1 MATQTIVLS
10 RQRPLRVLT
19 MNIFGFSE
27 RYEERMRLLRQGIE
41 RLDPDLM
48 SFQEAGYDG
57 VRHQVADMLSGLGY
71 HVVHQFDDHDT
82 KLPGIIGN
90 ALASRWPL
98 KMVEVLSL
106 QLTPR
111 ANLPLYA
118 AVAAR
123 VATPEPVG
131 PMLLVGATTSWELHG
146 ELERELQ
153 AVAITKMVQ
162 RLADPKGFPT
172 IIGGDLDAAP
182 DSASIRFLTGKQS
195 LAGMSVHYLD
205 AWEQAGDGS
214 PGHTWTHENGLARK
228 IIAEVIRQPRHARR
242 IDYILLSSPHNYRKF
257 AQVRSCRVAMD
268 KPTGDLWPSDHY
280 AVYAEIDV
288 VPADAQTKPHHGL

>member
-1 MATQTIVLS
+1 
-10 RQRPLRVLT
+10 
-19 MNIFGFSE
+19 
-27 RYEERMRLLRQGIE
+27 MRLLRRGIE
-41 RLDPDLM
+41 QLDPDLM

-57 VRHQVADMLSGLGY
+57 VRHQIAEMLSGLGY
-71 HVVHQFDDHDT
+71 HVVHQLDDHDT

-98 KMVEVLSL
+98 KIVEVLSL

-123 VATPEPVG
+123 VDVPEPAG
-131 PMLLVGATTSWELHG
+131 PMLLVGATTSWELHC

-153 AVAITKMVQ
+153 AVAIAKMIQ

-214 PGHTWTHENGLARK
+214 LGHTWTHENGLARK

-242 IDYILLSSPHNYRKF
+242 IDYILLGSPHNYRKF
-257 AQVRSCRVAMD
+257 AQVRTCRVVMD
-268 KPTGDLWPSDHY
+268 KPADGLWPSDHY

-288 VPADAQTKPHHGL
+288 EPADAQPKRP